1 MGGLKTN
8 NKKKSQGGAQQLPT
22 KHVGGLW
29 SYDVWGF
36 QVHQG
41 REAALQY
48 VPQVGGNGIDGE
60 VMRRVDSL
68 LVVTAT
74 FASYPGNPA
83 RPLSWRKG
91 RAFRAPTVLP
101 QAASA
106 RRHAVRVARS
116 GPGAAKDVAH
126 NQLKET
132 DMNYTTTNN
141 SHGESRNGNGNGYG
155 NRARGASSKAAQL
168 VAYAVEET
176 DGETHWTR
184 VGRMFPHSDGKGFVV
199 LLSAMPLD
207 KRIVIR
213 EAAGKPRAA

>member
-1 MGGLKTN
+1 MRAG
-8 NKKKSQGGAQQLPT
+8 SLP
-22 KHVGGLW
+22 V
-29 SYDVWGF
+29 
-36 QVHQG
+36 
-41 REAALQY
+41 
-48 VPQVGGNGIDGE
+48 
-60 VMRRVDSL
+60 VM
-68 LVVTAT
+68 AT

-91 RAFRAPTVLP
+91 RACRAPSVPP

-106 RRHAVRVARS
+106 RRHADRDALL

-126 NQLKET
+126 NQPKVT
-132 DMNYTTTNN
+132 DMTYTSTTTNN
-141 SHGESRNGNGNGYG
+141 RQGEARNRNGYGYG
-155 NRARGASSKAAQL
+155 NRPRGVQSKAAQL

-184 VGRMFPHSDGKGFVV
+184 VGRMFPHSDGKGYVV

>member
-1 MGGLKTN
+1 MRAG
-8 NKKKSQGGAQQLPT
+8 SAS
-22 KHVGGLW
+22 V
-29 SYDVWGF
+29 
-36 QVHQG
+36 
-41 REAALQY
+41 
-48 VPQVGGNGIDGE
+48 
-60 VMRRVDSL
+60 VM
-68 LVVTAT
+68 AT

-91 RAFRAPTVLP
+91 RACRAPSVPP

-126 NQLKET
+126 NQPKVT
-132 DMNYTTTNN
+132 DMTYTTTNN
-141 SHGESRNGNGNGYG
+141 RHGEPRNGNGYG
-155 NRARGASSKAAQL
+155 NRARGAQSKAAQL

-184 VGRMFPHSDGKGFVV
+184 VGRMFPHSDGKGYVV